1 MTYET
6 GVFRRDIAAMEKYS
20 AAMDNYTN
28 VEQFGMAELATKT
41 SHAIFRRSWFDR
53 ILKRSTDILTSLAV
67 LVLGFPFFLAIAL
80 LIKLTSKGPVF
91 FKQERV
97 GENGG
102 GFALFKFRTMRTDCD
117 DSHHREFTRNFIQGR
132 LQEPSLD
139 AGKSGVYKMTDDP
152 RITAV
157 GGFLR
162 KASLDELPQFI
173 NILRGE
179 MTIVGPRPPLPYEY
193 ECYDEWHKLRL
204 KVKPGLTG
212 LWQVNGRSAVPFHE
226 MVMMDIYYIENW
238 SLMLDFKIMLKTV
251 PVMLAGMGG
260 H

>member
-1 MTYET
+1 
-6 GVFRRDIAAMEKYS
+6 MEKIS
-20 AAMDNYTN
+20 AALDNYTN
-28 VEQFGMAELATKT
+28 AEHFGTAEPGNKT
-41 SHAIFRRSWFDR
+41 SHTIFRRSRFTR
-53 ILKRSTDILTSLAV
+53 ILKRGTDILTSLSV
-67 LVLGFPFFLAIAL
+67 LVLGFPFLLAIAL

-102 GFALFKFRTMRTDCD
+102 SFALFKFRTMRTNCD
-117 DSHHREFTRNFIQGR
+117 DSNHREFTRKFIQGR
-132 LQEPSLD
+132 LHEPSLD
-139 AGKSGVYKMTDDP
+139 AGKPGVYKMIDDP

-162 KASLDELPQFI
+162 KTSLDELPQFI

-204 KVKPGLTG
+204 RVRPGLTG

-226 MVMMDIYYIENW
+226 MVKMDIYYIENW

>member
-6 GVFRRDIAAMEKYS
+6 RVLRRDIAAMRKYT
-20 AAMDNYTN
+20 AALDNYTN
-28 VEQFGMAELATKT
+28 AEQFRAAELSTKT
-41 SHAIFRRSWFDR
+41 SHVIFRRTWIDR
-53 ILKRSTDILTSLAV
+53 FLKRTTDVVTSLAV

-97 GENGG
+97 GEDGK
-102 GFALFKFRTMRTDCD
+102 GFALFKFRTMRIDCD
-117 DSHHREFTRNFIQGR
+117 DSLHREFTRKFIQGR
-132 LQEPSLD
+132 LPEPSLD
-139 AGKSGVYKMTDDP
+139 ADKNRVYKMTDDP

-162 KASLDELPQFI
+162 KTSLDELPQFI
-173 NILRGE
+173 NILLGE

-204 KVKPGLTG
+204 KVRPGLTG
-212 LWQVNGRSAVPFHE
+212 LWQVSGRSTVPFHE

-238 SLMLDFKIMLKTV
+238 SVLLDLKIIMKTV
-251 PVMLAGMGG
+251 PVMLAGTGG
-260 H
+260 R

>member
-1 MTYET
+1 
-6 GVFRRDIAAMEKYS
+6 
-20 AAMDNYTN
+20 
-28 VEQFGMAELATKT
+28 
-41 SHAIFRRSWFDR
+41 
-53 ILKRSTDILTSLAV
+53 
-67 LVLGFPFFLAIAL
+67 
-80 LIKLTSKGPVF
+80 
-91 FKQERV
+91 
-97 GENGG
+97 
-102 GFALFKFRTMRTDCD
+102 
-117 DSHHREFTRNFIQGR
+117 
-132 LQEPSLD
+132 
-139 AGKSGVYKMTDDP
+139 MTDDP

-162 KASLDELPQFI
+162 KTSLDELPQFI

-204 KVKPGLTG
+204 KVRPGLTG

-226 MVMMDIYYIENW
+226 MVKMDIYYIENW